1 MDENDLKYL
10 IAAYQSK
17 SADLLSRIVAA
28 EAKNMKLQQT
38 VEVLLEQIKELEN
51 EISESKLK
59 NPIG

>member
-51 EISESKLK
+51 EISESKIK